1 MKKFVL
7 PVCLLALGGCAT
19 SVADQME
26 TGPVKY
32 RLTSKSPREYLQCRA
47 GPGLEMTDVR
57 IEAMTDPIPGGGWR
71 LFTYIPGNAYFT
83 DILPHEGGAK
93 IGYYKLMGDHC
104 L

>member
-1 MKKFVL
+1 
-7 PVCLLALGGCAT
+7 
-19 SVADQME
+19 
-26 TGPVKY
+26 
-32 RLTSKSPREYLQCRA
+32 
-47 GPGLEMTDVR
+47 MTDVR